1 MQHTI
6 KMPVATGQSAQPL
19 VASSIVLRNTAWVA
33 ALALSSLVSVA
44 SAQAV
49 VRSQSTSGHASFSDP
64 ASPSGNQGAAQ
75 PRAAAARLPAALQQS
90 VSRYPVTMY
99 ASPDCN
105 GCKLGRAL
113 LERRGIPFQEYRIAS
128 PEEQRAASNLGISTL
143 PHLMIGTQALKGYDS
158 QDWANYLSAAGYPE
172 TSVLPA
178 NYQAPAVKSVLPDAP
193 ATPSSTNAPRQASS
207 AADNSAP
214 SSPGDAPPEGFRF

>member
-1 MQHTI
+1 MQHTLG
-6 KMPVATGQSAQPL
+6 MPEAAGQSAQSL
-19 VASSIVLRNTAWVA
+19 VASSSVLRNTAWVA
-33 ALALSSLVSVA
+33 ALVLSSLVSVA

-49 VRSQSTSGHASFSDP
+49 VRSQ
-64 ASPSGNQGAAQ
+64 AAA
-75 PRAAAARLPAALQQS
+75 PRAAAAKLPAVLQQS
-90 VSRYPVTMY
+90 VSRYPVTLY

-172 TSVLPA
+172 NSVLPA

-193 ATPSSTNAPRQASS
+193 ATPSSTNAPSEASS
-207 AADNSAP
+207 AADTSAP
-214 SSPGDAPPEGFRF
+214 SNLDDASPEGFRF

>member
-1 MQHTI
+1 MQHTLE
-6 KMPVATGQSAQPL
+6 MPEAAGQRTQSLA
-19 VASSIVLRNTAWVA
+19 ASSSVLRNTAWVA
-33 ALALSSLVSVA
+33 ALVLSSLASVA

-49 VRSQSTSGHASFSDP
+49 VRSQSAAGHASFSDP
-64 ASPSGNQGAAQ
+64 ASPSGSQAAA
-75 PRAAAARLPAALQQS
+75 PRAAATKLPAVLQQS
-90 VSRYPVTMY
+90 VSRYPVVLY

-158 QDWANYLSAAGYPE
+158 QDWTNYLSAAGYPE
-172 TSVLPA
+172 NSVLPA

-193 ATPSSTNAPRQASS
+193 AAPSSTNAPSEASS
-207 AADNSAP
+207 GADYSVP
-214 SSPGDAPPEGFRF
+214 SNPSDAPPEGFRF

>member
-6 KMPVATGQSAQPL
+6 KMPVATGQSTQPL
-19 VASSIVLRNTAWVA
+19 VASPIVLRNTAWVA

-49 VRSQSTSGHASFSDP
+49 VRSQSTLGHASFSDP
-64 ASPSGNQGAAQ
+64 ASPSGNQDAAQ
-75 PRAAAARLPAALQQS
+75 PRAAAARLPAALQHS
-90 VSRYPVTMY
+90 VSRYPVTLY

-105 GCKLGRAL
+105 GCKLGREL
-113 LERRGIPFQEYRIAS
+113 LEHRGIPFQEYRITS

-158 QDWANYLSAAGYPE
+158 QDWANYLSAAGYPK

-193 ATPSSTNAPRQASS
+193 ANPANANTPSESPS
-207 AADNSAP
+207 ALDNSVP
-214 SSPGDAPPEGFRF
+214 SRPGDAPSDGFRF